1 MAKALPREWYG
12 EGVRNFGVQREKVQ
26 LRGRTL
32 LAYVAATAVLL
43 VSLLLYVSQG
53 LRVIGMGYEL
63 DKLQDH
69 YRALKVEREQLEV
82 EQASLQNL
90 KAVEQEA
97 VEKLGMV
104 FPGPEQIIVVR
115 ETGGDPGELRSGAPA
130 APPAGPTVAAR
141 TDGVAATHGD

>member
-26 LRGRTL
+26 LRGRTA

-63 DKLQDH
+63 DRLQDR
-69 YRALKVEREQLEV
+69 YRTLKVEREQLEV
-82 EQASLQNL
+82 EHASLQNL
-90 KAVEQEA
+90 
-97 VEKLGMV
+97 
-104 FPGPEQIIVVR
+104 
-115 ETGGDPGELRSGAPA
+115 
-130 APPAGPTVAAR
+130 
-141 TDGVAATHGD
+141 